1 MKKNDLN
8 QTTSRRGFLAAT
20 GAATLG
26 LATSLPVDAGAKV
39 DQNYQHGSDLETWFD
54 KVQGKHK
61 IVFDAVS
68 ENEGHSIVWAYTFM
82 TTNNKTGT
90 PDQELSAL
98 VVLRNKA
105 IALALDDAAW
115 KKYKLGKMFKIIDM
129 AYNATAERNLYWDP
143 KEGEMPE
150 PGMSIK
156 ALLARG
162 VLFCVC
168 ETALTLNSRMYARS
182 KSLDPAE
189 VKKEWIAGLIPGIQ
203 LVPSGVW
210 AIDRAQEHGCSYCS
224 AG

>member
-1 MKKNDLN
+1 MN
-8 QTTSRRGFLAAT
+8 TLAT
-20 GAATLG
+20 TLG
-26 LATSLPVDAGAKV
+26 LAIASPLALEAKV
-39 DQNYQHGSDLETWFD
+39 DPDQQDTSGLEAWFD
-54 KVQGKHK
+54 KIKGKHK
-61 IVFDAVS
+61 IVFDS
-68 ENEGHSIVWAYTFM
+68 MTENEGHQVVFAYTFM

-90 PDQELSAL
+90 LDQELSAL

-105 IALALDDAAW
+105 IPLAMDDASW

-156 ALLARG
+156 ALQARG

-168 ETALTLNSRMYARS
+168 ETALTLMSKQYARS